1 MSTGPISVQIPA
13 ALVSSVFRRR
23 MYDNDYHSASHHTL
37 SLFLSIKIEVSSFLA
52 KKGYC
57 ADMHDDEDAK
67 DAFCKSFG
75 A

>member
-1 MSTGPISVQIPA
+1 
-13 ALVSSVFRRR
+13 